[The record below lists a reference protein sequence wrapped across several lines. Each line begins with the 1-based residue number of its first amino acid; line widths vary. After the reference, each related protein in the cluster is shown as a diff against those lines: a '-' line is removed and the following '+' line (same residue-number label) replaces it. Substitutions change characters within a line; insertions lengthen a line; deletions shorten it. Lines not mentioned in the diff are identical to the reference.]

1 MVETPIIFHVVLV
14 GMENHIHIILKSQD
28 IQVNLRQGSIDVS
41 NVVVPT
47 IVVELDTLQPIV
59 MIQRYYIFFSKN
71 QIFISLGS
79 GGEIRKSG
87 KVRVKISIIV
97 GKIQTSTE
105 GYVLS
110 CGIIGTIYHI
120 KLDLAFKSFKLKNK
134 KTSVPVRLHIYTSC
148 TPELPAH
155 LLVYISVRSY
165 TCTQQETYTHLHCLF
180 TRTACTT
187 VHIHTYLDIFYSF
200 IVA

>member
-1 MVETPIIFHVVLV
+1 M
-14 GMENHIHIILKSQD
+14 
-28 IQVNLRQGSIDVS
+28 
-41 NVVVPT
+41 
-47 IVVELDTLQPIV
+47 
-59 MIQRYYIFFSKN
+59 
-71 QIFISLGS
+71 
-79 GGEIRKSG
+79 
-87 KVRVKISIIV
+87 RVKISIIV

-200 IVA
+200 IVAWLFNNITRVDHSKVILIIWKRVSIVKTINYSQYHQRYLKYYSMGHNVLLIIDRHGWQPIMIGKLYHS